1 MLLVYALF
9 ITTVTLTLS
18 TSGNT
23 YLIVIAVSGL
33 IFGLLVFREV
43 YKKYFISLPLNSKVQ
58 YSSSG
63 TEGMLKISGRPFLL
77 GLEKKMVSADDF
89 YFDDSYFYAVNK
101 DGQHAKFDLK
111 DITELSKTSYQIN
124 NSRIW
129 QVKISHQ
136 EEEVVFSFT
145 HNYSVW
151 NRNFVTFYH
160 KVKVANPSVIRSK
173 WSLWSM

>member
-1 MLLVYALF
+1 MVVLYALL
-9 ITTVTLTLS
+9 ITAVTLILS
-18 TSGNT
+18 ESGDI
-23 YLIVIAVSGL
+23 YLIIITVSGL

-43 YKKYFISLPLNSKVQ
+43 YKKYFISLPSDQNVQ

-63 TEGMLKISGRPFLL
+63 TEGMLKISGRPFFL

-101 DGQHAKFDLK
+101 DRQTAKFSLE

-136 EEEVVFSFT
+136 GEEAVFRFT

-160 KVKVANPSVIRSK
+160 KIKEANPSVIRSK